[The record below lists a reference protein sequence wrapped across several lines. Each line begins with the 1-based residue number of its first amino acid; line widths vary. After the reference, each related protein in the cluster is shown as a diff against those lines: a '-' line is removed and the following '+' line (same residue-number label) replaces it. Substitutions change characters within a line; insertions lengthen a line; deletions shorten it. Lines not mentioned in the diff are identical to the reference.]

1 MARKGMVAAKNAAAK
16 AAKAV
21 DEAAAIAMTVRH
33 ATTSARNE
41 RTQSETQM
49 KRQSWFISLSVAALL
64 STALFADTLDFDYP
78 LS

>member
-1 MARKGMVAAKNAAAK
+1 MVAAKNAAAK
-16 AAKAV
+16 AAKAAN
-21 DEAAAIAMTVRH
+21 AAVTIAMTVHH

-64 STALFADTLDFDYP
+64 STTLFAATLDFDYP

>member
-1 MARKGMVAAKNAAAK
+1 MDRKEKAAARTAEAK

-21 DEAAAIAMTVRH
+21 KAAAIAMTVHH
-33 ATTSARNE
+33 ATTSASNE

-49 KRQSWFISLSVAALL
+49 KRQSWFISLYVAALL
-64 STALFADTLDFDYP
+64 STALFAATLDFDHP